1 MSAYPHEQ
9 IQQSLSPAHLSKSSA
24 QHALPKSQVES
35 LPAGLAETAFLSKLS
50 PSKLSPSKQGTDMTS
65 FVIEGGYPL
74 HGTVQPIGNKN
85 AALPLLSAC
94 LLTDEPITL
103 HNVPEIGDVMTML
116 AILGQLG
123 VEIERHGSTMTLCAR
138 NVNRTDPNAQLF
150 AQIRG
155 SLTLMGPLLARFHR
169 FSVKTAAGGDDIGR
183 RRIDTHLQVLEGLGA
198 RLEVNGK
205 FALKTDGRLR
215 GADILL
221 DETSVTATE
230 NGVLA
235 AALAQGTS
243 ILRNTASEPHV
254 QDLCN
259 LLVKMGCPI
268 EGIGSNTLIVHGQET
283 LQGGEFYVS
292 PDFVEVGSFVGLGA
306 ITPGELRIQG
316 VIPEHLRMVNMV
328 FRERLGVRMHLEH
341 DPHAAPEMAHTLVV
355 EDEQELRIKPDFG
368 GAVPKIDDAPWPA
381 FPPDL
386 MSIALV
392 MATQAEGTVILHEKM
407 YESRLYFVDRL
418 IMMGAQIILC
428 DPHRAVVVGPRRL
441 VGQPVSSPDI
451 RAGMALVLAALAA
464 EGITTIGN
472 VQQIDRGYQRID
484 EKLRNLGA
492 RIQRTE

>member
-1 MSAYPHEQ
+1 MVTSSISQAATE
-9 IQQSLSPAHLSKSSA
+9 SPASA
-24 QHALPKSQVES
+24 SQAVEPCLPNPNQVAQNQ
-35 LPAGLAETAFLSKLS
+35 LPLKAPA
-50 PSKLSPSKQGTDMTS
+50 QQRGTDMTS

-85 AALPLLSAC
+85 AALPLLAAC
-94 LLTDEPITL
+94 LLTDESITL
-103 HNVPEIGDVMTML
+103 HNVPEIGDVNTML

-123 VEIERHGSTMTLCAR
+123 VEIDRRGSTITLCAR

-155 SLTLMGPLLARFHR
+155 SLTLMGPLLARFQR

-205 FALKTDGRLR
+205 FALQAEGRLR
-215 GADILL
+215 GSDILL

-230 NGVLA
+230 NGVMA
-235 AALAQGTS
+235 AALAQGTT

-254 QDLCN
+254 QDLCH
-259 LLVKMGCPI
+259 LLVEMGCPI
-268 EGIGSNTLIVHGQET
+268 EGIGSNMLIVHGQER
-283 LQGGEFYVS
+283 LRGGEFYVS
-292 PDFVEVGSFVGLGA
+292 PDFIEIGSFIGLGA

-316 VIPEHLRMVNMV
+316 VVPDHLRMMNMV
-328 FRERLGVRMHLEH
+328 FRDRLGVRMHLEH
-341 DPHAAPEMAHTLVV
+341 DPRAVPHLAHTLVV
-355 EDEQELRIKPDFG
+355 EDEQELTIKADFG

-392 MATQAEGTVILHEKM
+392 MATQAQGTVILHEKM

-418 IMMGAQIILC
+418 ITMGAQIILC
-428 DPHRAVVVGPRRL
+428 DPHRAVVVGPRQL

-464 EGITTIGN
+464 DGVTTIGN